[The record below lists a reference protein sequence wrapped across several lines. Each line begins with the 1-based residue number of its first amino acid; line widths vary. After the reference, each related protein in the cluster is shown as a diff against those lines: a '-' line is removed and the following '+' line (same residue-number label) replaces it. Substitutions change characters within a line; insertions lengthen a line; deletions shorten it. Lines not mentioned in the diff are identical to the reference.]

1 MDWGESHWRVYIGK
15 SSGRGYFGS
24 LDRPAEMLGIV
35 GIVVEL
41 DSMMEAKS
49 SLLFEVPEI
58 SIGGNRIGETL
69 FVILAGCE
77 FS

>member
-1 MDWGESHWRVYIGK
+1 
-15 SSGRGYFGS
+15 
-24 LDRPAEMLGIV
+24 LDRPAEMLGMV

-58 SIGGNRIGETL
+58 SVGGNRIGEIL
-69 FVILAGCE
+69 FMILAGWE
-77 FS
+77 FG

>member
-1 MDWGESHWRVYIGK
+1 MV
-15 SSGRGYFGS
+15 
-24 LDRPAEMLGIV
+24 DRPAEMLGMV

-58 SIGGNRIGETL
+58 SIGGNRIGEIL
-69 FVILAGCE
+69 FVILAEWE